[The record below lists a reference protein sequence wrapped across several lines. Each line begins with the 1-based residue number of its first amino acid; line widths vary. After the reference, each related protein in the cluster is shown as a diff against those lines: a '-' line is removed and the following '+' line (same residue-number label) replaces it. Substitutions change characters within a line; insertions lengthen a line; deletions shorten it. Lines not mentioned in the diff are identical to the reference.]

1 MRKARKVTATLGALA
16 IASVG
21 FASGAQANNGFD
33 SNTSPPTQGNSGKTN
48 ENANPDNSGTQTTTT
63 TGPHGQLKQ
72 GKDANTTTVTTGP
85 GQSQH

>member
-33 SNTSPPTQGNSGKTN
+33 EITSPPTQGNSGKP
-48 ENANPDNSGTQTTTT
+48 AKDNGNQGTQTTTT
-63 TGPHGQLKQ
+63 IGPHGQVKQ
-72 GKDANTTTVTTGP
+72 GKDANTTTTTTGP
-85 GQSQH
+85 GQSQHN